1 MVQIRLDRNLSR
13 KVAEEFGPE
22 ITRREARRVMAR
34 AKAIANAEAVGRNP
48 GHSVADRIEFG
59 IKYHGID
66 TTVGMTVIGR
76 DGSDVTLA
84 HEFGAVNEQAG
95 RFVEGHHVMQQAAA
109 ASGR

>member
-1 MVQIRLDRNLSR
+1 MVRIRLDRNLSR
-13 KVAEEFGPE
+13 RVAEEFGPE
-22 ITRREARRVMAR
+22 LTRAEGRRVLGR
-34 AKAIANAEAVGRNP
+34 AKALATSAAIGRNP

-84 HEFGAVNEQAG
+84 HEVGAWNKQAG
-95 RFVEGHHVMQQAAA
+95 KFVEGHHVMQKAAR
-109 ASGR
+109 GG

>member
-1 MVQIRLDRNLSR
+1 MVRIRLDRNLSR
-13 KVAEEFGPE
+13 KVAEAFGPE
-22 ITRREARRVMAR
+22 ITRREARKVMAR
-34 AKAIANAEAVGRNP
+34 AKTLANAAAIGRNP

-84 HEFGAVNEQAG
+84 HEFGAWNKQAG
-95 RFVEGHHVMQQAAA
+95 KFVEGHHVMQKAAR
-109 ASGR
+109 GG